1 MENTILVPI
10 DFSDQSMIAL
20 EQSYNLAKLSHSS
33 ITLLNVIKTGSS
45 FWGVFSDSEKLDIEK
60 KTDVRLRAIAREV
73 QEKTGVETGVIMRK
87 GKVVDEILKIAD
99 YLSPNLIV
107 MGTSSSTHISRK
119 IIGSRALNI
128 IKTSK
133 FPVISVKGKLH
144 SNICENI
151 LLPIDATKNTG
162 QKVQLAIKM
171 AHFFNSKITIL
182 SALEKK
188 NDKKI
193 EHVNKVLAEIKEKIE
208 NEDIVCA
215 TDFIY
220 SDNDSGLMA
229 MSIISFAH
237 KVHADLIA
245 IMTQQESG
253 FAEFLLGSLATNI
266 IHASD
271 IPVLTINPKDSN

>member
-1 MENTILVPI
+1 MENTILVPL

-45 FWGVFSDSEKLDIEK
+45 FWGVFSDSEKKGIEK
-60 KTDVRLRAIAREV
+60 KTEIRLRAIAKDA
-73 QEKTGVETGVIMRK
+73 QEKTGIEVGIIMRK
-87 GKVVDEILKIAD
+87 GNVVDEILKIAD

-107 MGTSSSTHISRK
+107 MGTSSGKHISRK

-133 FPVISVKGKLH
+133 CPVVSVKGKLH
-144 SNICENI
+144 SNTCENI
-151 LLPIDATKNTG
+151 LLPIDATKHTA

-171 AHFFNSKITIL
+171 AKSFSSKITIL

-188 NDKKI
+188 NNKKT
-193 EHVNKVLAEIKEKIE
+193 EQVNMVLNEIKAQLETEKIE
-208 NEDIVCA
+208 CDTE
-215 TDFIY
+215 FIY

-237 KVHADLIA
+237 KVNADLIA

-253 FAEFLLGSLATNI
+253 FAKFFLGSLATNI
-266 IHASD
+266 IHSSD
-271 IPVLTINPKDSN
+271 IPILTVNPIDK